1 MPTEDANEAMQ
12 ALANE
17 TGLDLSDEAIA
28 SASAL
33 APDEAA
39 SSFALRASE
48 DRPGGQDARGRASV
62 RTRCQ
67 QGESPCVVVVTPR
80 VAEGNCVAAR
90 RGGKQPEAK
99 E

>member
-1 MPTEDANEAMQ
+1 MPPIMGDLHRVFESRRGGLTGTAGV
-12 ALANE
+12 LAR
-17 TGLDLSDEAIA
+17 TRAAARSSIVR
-28 SASAL
+28 SAARKIKKG
-33 APDEAA
+33 AGE
-39 SSFALRASE
+39 
-48 DRPGGQDARGRASV
+48 DARGRASV

>member
-1 MPTEDANEAMQ
+1 MQVANLVLPVFAIIVTGWLAGWLGELNACRTAGVSP
-12 ALANE
+12 ALLMH
-17 TGLDLSDEAIA
+17 G
-28 SASAL
+28 
-33 APDEAA
+33 
-39 SSFALRASE
+39 
-48 DRPGGQDARGRASV
+48 PGGRDARGRASV